1 MPSRYAHDGFPTLRA
16 RLTSKLGTLMSG
28 GEKWTGLN
36 RLRAEWITIRNGIEL
51 LILSNIISREHREMG
66 LQPEIKNWSA
76 CKAHTSAERLI
87 PVVTARLLG
96 CLIRA
101 NSNEFFGTLSSR
113 LTTSRTRL
121 WSGTL
126 VVRFAEM
133 EAATRDTTAV

>member
-87 PVVTARLLG
+87 PIVTLG
-96 CLIRA
+96 FGQELWLFVLQKWKQPLA
-101 NSNEFFGTLSSR
+101 TQLPFFCGFFVKF
-113 LTTSRTRL
+113 
-121 WSGTL
+121 L
-126 VVRFAEM
+126 VPLG
-133 EAATRDTTAV
+133 